1 MGKYIKGETILPE
14 VVSFGFKHG
23 LPEDLDL
30 LFDVRFLPN
39 PYYDENLKRFSGK
52 NKRVS
57 DYVLDNDEGAEF
69 LAKLLDILMFMLPL
83 FEKKGREK
91 ITIGIGC
98 TGGKHRSVAV
108 TEYVGNFLKSK
119 NYHTKITHRDLEK
132 GL

>member
-1 MGKYIKGETILPE
+1 MEKYIRGKTIVPE
-14 VVSFGFKHG
+14 VVSFGFKHD

-39 PYYDENLKRFSGK
+39 PYYDENLKEFSGK
-52 NKRVS
+52 DKRVS
-57 DYVLDNDEGAEF
+57 DYVLDNDEGKEF

-91 ITIGIGC
+91 TTIGIGC

-108 TEYVGNFLKSK
+108 AEYVGSFLKNK
-119 NYHTKITHRDLEK
+119 NYQSKIIHRDLEK
-132 GL
+132 EL